1 VPKESNMTL
10 DVEMAEIAK
19 VFFQESREG
28 LDVMESGLLTLGATA
43 DSESINTIFRAA
55 HSIKGGS
62 ATFGF
67 AEVAAFT
74 HGVETLLDE
83 MRNRVRPVTAE
94 AVQTLLQACDCLREM
109 IAATEA
115 EQPLD
120 QGRIAS
126 LNGDITAILGE
137 RPAEAPVAAPSA
149 SGLAAAA
156 NVAATAPAAPAPAAT
171 ADAANAAPG
180 NEPRG
185 WRIVF
190 EPVADLLRLRNEPTR
205 MFAELGRL
213 GGFAAIADVSRLPA
227 LDALD
232 PESCYLSWNIEM
244 TGEIPRPKLDEVFD
258 WVDSRCRLQFIPTG
272 GPTLAA
278 PAAGVTAAG
287 VTAVDVTAVDVTAAG
302 VTAAGATA
310 AGAPTAGVTAAIVSA
325 AGVTAAGAQTEAHA
339 PAAKHARSAAAKPA
353 SPAEAERSP
362 APVGA
367 PVHRAAGE
375 SGSIRVAT
383 EKVDD
388 IINLVGELLITQS
401 MLSGFADGIDPNDM
415 DRLRQG
421 LSQLARNTRQLQE
434 SVMQIRMLPIS
445 FAFNRF
451 PRIVHDLS
459 RKLDKKVE
467 LKLIGEG
474 TELDK
479 TVLEK
484 ISDPLVHLVRNA
496 LDHGLETPE
505 RRRAAGKSETG
516 TLELAAFHEGGNIII
531 EVRDDGAGLNKA
543 RILQK
548 ARERALVAPD
558 QDLTEEQIDNLIF
571 MPGFSTAEQIS
582 DVSGRGVGMDVV
594 RRNINDLGGH
604 VQISSREGLGS
615 TIRIRLPL
623 TLAILDG
630 QLVRVGSE
638 VYIISLLAIVE
649 TIQVARD
656 RVNKLVGRT
665 EVFRLRNEYLPV
677 VKLCDQFGVEP
688 DSRSAEDGLLVV
700 VEADGKRAGVLV
712 DDLLAQQQVVI
723 KSLESNYKSVPGI
736 AGATILGDGTV
747 ALIIDVPGL
756 IRSVTKHGGGAVT
769 AHAA

>member
-1 VPKESNMTL
+1 MTFDL
-10 DVEMAEIAK
+10 EMAEIAK

-28 LDVMESGLLTLGATA
+28 LDVMESGLLSLGATA
-43 DSESINTIFRAA
+43 DSENINTIFRAA

-67 AEVAAFT
+67 AEVAGFT

-83 MRNRVRPVTAE
+83 MRNGVRPVTAE
-94 AVQTLLQACDCLREM
+94 AIQALLQACDCLREM

-120 QGRIAS
+120 QVRIAS
-126 LNGDITAILGE
+126 LNGDIKHILGE
-137 RPAEAPVAAPSA
+137 TIE
-149 SGLAAAA
+149 
-156 NVAATAPAAPAPAAT
+156 APAPVLTPARAV
-171 ADAANAAPG
+171 G
-180 NEPRG
+180 NEAAGTGAASEPGG
-185 WRIVF
+185 WRVRF

-205 MFAELGRL
+205 MFAELRRL
-213 GGFAAIADVSRLPA
+213 GAMVAHADTSRLPL

-232 PESCYLSWNIEM
+232 PESCYLSWNIDI
-244 TGEIPRPKLDEVFD
+244 TGQIPRGRLDEVFD
-258 WVDSRCRLQFIPTG
+258 WVDSGCRLEFTPTG
-272 GPTLAA
+272 ASAPVAPAPRAQASAQPQAAAIDAWSAETKAVAPTETKAVALTEAKVAA
-278 PAAGVTAAG
+278 P
-287 VTAVDVTAVDVTAAG
+287 VDADR
-302 VTAAGATA
+302 
-310 AGAPTAGVTAAIVSA
+310 S
-325 AGVTAAGAQTEAHA
+325 A
-339 PAAKHARSAAAKPA
+339 PASAPA
-353 SPAEAERSP
+353 QKAS
-362 APVGA
+362 GD
-367 PVHRAAGE
+367 

-383 EKVDD
+383 EKVDN

-401 MLSGFADGIDPNDM
+401 MLSSFADGIDPNDL

-421 LSQLARNTRQLQE
+421 LSQLARNTRELQE

-459 RKLDKKVE
+459 RKLAKKVE
-467 LKLIGEG
+467 LKLSGEG

-496 LDHGLETPE
+496 LDHGLEIPE
-505 RRRAAGKSETG
+505 RRVAAGKQETG

-543 RILQK
+543 KILQK

-558 QDLTEEQIDNLIF
+558 QELTDEQIDNLIF

-604 VQISSREGLGS
+604 VQISSKEGLGS

-630 QLVRVGSE
+630 QLVRVGKE
-638 VYIISLLAIVE
+638 IYIISLLAIVE
-649 TIQVARD
+649 TIQVTRE
-656 RVNKLVGRT
+656 RVNTLVGRT
-665 EVFRLRNEYLPV
+665 EVFRLRDEYLPV

-700 VEADGKRAGVLV
+700 LEAEGKRVCVLV

-723 KSLESNYKSVPGI
+723 KSLESNFKSVAGI

-747 ALIIDVPGL
+747 ALIIDAAGL
-756 IRSVTKHGGGAVT
+756 ISSAAKQGAGAIA

>member
-1 VPKESNMTL
+1 MTL
-10 DVEMAEIAK
+10 DPEMAEIAK

-28 LDVMESGLLTLGATA
+28 LDIMESGLLSLGATA
-43 DSESINTIFRAA
+43 DSENINTIFRAA

-67 AEVAAFT
+67 AAVADFT

-83 MRNRVRPVTAE
+83 MRNGVRPVTSE

-126 LNGDITAILGE
+126 LNSDITNILGE
-137 RPAEAPVAAPSA
+137 RPHA
-149 SGLAAAA
+149 
-156 NVAATAPAAPAPAAT
+156 APAAPA
-171 ADAANAAPG
+171 APV
-180 NEPRG
+180 EPSVSTGPCG
-185 WRIVF
+185 WRIAF
-190 EPVADLLRLRNEPTR
+190 APVADLLRLRNEPTR
-205 MFAELGRL
+205 MFAELKRL
-213 GGFAAIADVSRLPA
+213 GELTARADVSRVPL

-232 PESCYLSWNIEM
+232 PESCYLSWELEIA
-244 TGEIPRPKLDEVFD
+244 GQIPRAKLGDVFD
-258 WVDSRCRLQFIPTG
+258 WVDSACQIEFTSIG
-272 GPTLAA
+272 GAA
-278 PAAGVTAAG
+278 PAVAEV
-287 VTAVDVTAVDVTAAG
+287 
-302 VTAAGATA
+302 
-310 AGAPTAGVTAAIVSA
+310 GAPAVPAAATFAPSA
-325 AGVTAAGAQTEAHA
+325 AAEHA
-339 PAAKHARSAAAKPA
+339 PAAVAAPLHKA
-353 SPAEAERSP
+353 S
-362 APVGA
+362 
-367 PVHRAAGE
+367 GE

-383 EKVDD
+383 EKVDN

-401 MLSGFADGIDPNDM
+401 MLSGFADGIDPNDLN
-415 DRLRQG
+415 RLRQG
-421 LSQLARNTRQLQE
+421 LTQLARNTRELQE

-459 RKLDKKVE
+459 RKLGKKVE

-484 ISDPLVHLVRNA
+484 INDPLVHLVRNA

-505 RRRAAGKSETG
+505 QRLAAGKQETG
-516 TLELAAFHEGGNIII
+516 TLELGAFHEGGNIII

-543 RILQK
+543 KILQK
-548 ARERALVAPD
+548 ARERALIPPD
-558 QDLTEEQIDNLIF
+558 QELNDEQIDNLIF

-582 DVSGRGVGMDVV
+582 EVSGRGVGMDVV

-604 VQISSREGLGS
+604 VQISSKEGLGS

-630 QLVRVGSE
+630 QLVRVGRE

-649 TIQVARD
+649 TIQVTRD
-656 RVNKLVGRT
+656 RVNTLVGRT
-665 EVFRLRNEYLPV
+665 EVFHLRDEYLPI

-700 VEADGKRAGVLV
+700 VEAEGKRAGVLV

-723 KSLESNYKSVPGI
+723 KSLESNFKAVSGI
-736 AGATILGDGTV
+736 AGATILGDGQV

-756 IRSVTKHGGGAVT
+756 IRSAIKQDGGAV
-769 AHAA
+769 AARAA

>member
-1 VPKESNMTL
+1 MSIDL
-10 DVEMAEIAK
+10 EMAEIAK

-28 LDVMESGLLTLGATA
+28 LDVMESGLLSLDATA
-43 DSESINTIFRAA
+43 DRENINTIFRAA

-67 AEVAAFT
+67 AEVAEFT

-83 MRNRVRPVTAE
+83 MRNGVRPVTSE
-94 AVQTLLQACDCLREM
+94 AIQTLLQACDCLREM
-109 IAATEA
+109 VAATEA

-120 QGRIAS
+120 QGRIAA
-126 LNGDITAILGE
+126 LNGDIKQILGE
-137 RPAEAPVAAPSA
+137 RPVESPPAAAPATASA
-149 SGLAAAA
+149 PAAAA
-156 NVAATAPAAPAPAAT
+156 GAAGDSVHEPA
-171 ADAANAAPG
+171 
-180 NEPRG
+180 G

-190 EPVADLLRLRNEPTR
+190 EPVIDLLRLRNEPTR
-205 MFAELGRL
+205 MFAELRRSGELTAR
-213 GGFAAIADVSRLPA
+213 ADASRLPA

-232 PESCYLSWNIEM
+232 PESCYLSWDIEIA
-244 TGEIPRPKLDEVFD
+244 GQIPRAKLDEVFD
-258 WVDSRCRLQFIPTG
+258 WVDSGCKLEFTPTG
-272 GPTLAA
+272 GSLAA
-278 PAAGVTAAG
+278 PAAAAQTAAAPATPADMKSASLADADRG
-287 VTAVDVTAVDVTAAG
+287 AAP
-302 VTAAGATA
+302 
-310 AGAPTAGVTAAIVSA
+310 AGAPVPKASA
-325 AGVTAAGAQTEAHA
+325 D
-339 PAAKHARSAAAKPA
+339 
-353 SPAEAERSP
+353 
-362 APVGA
+362 
-367 PVHRAAGE
+367 

-383 EKVDD
+383 EKVDI

-401 MLSGFADGIDPNDM
+401 MLSGFADGINPNDL

-421 LSQLARNTRQLQE
+421 LSQLARNTRELQE

-459 RKLDKKVE
+459 RKLAKKVE
-467 LKLIGEG
+467 LKLTGEG

-496 LDHGLETPE
+496 LDHGLETPD
-505 RRRAAGKSETG
+505 RRLAAGKQETG
-516 TLELAAFHEGGNIII
+516 TIELAAFHEGGNIII

-543 RILQK
+543 KILQK
-548 ARERALVAPD
+548 ARERGLIPAD
-558 QDLTEEQIDNLIF
+558 QELNDEQIDNLIF

-604 VQISSREGLGS
+604 VQISSREGRGS

-630 QLVRVGSE
+630 QLVRVGKE

-649 TIQVARD
+649 TIQVTRE
-656 RVNKLVGRT
+656 RVNTLVGRT
-665 EVFRLRNEYLPV
+665 EVFRLRDEYLPV

-700 VEADGKRAGVLV
+700 VESDGKRAGVLV

-723 KSLESNYKSVPGI
+723 KSLESNFKSVSGI

-747 ALIIDVPGL
+747 ALIIDVPDL
-756 IRSVTKHGGGAVT
+756 IRSVAKHGGEVT

>member
-1 VPKESNMTL
+1 MTL
-10 DVEMAEIAK
+10 DLEMAEIAK

-28 LDVMESGLLTLGATA
+28 LDIMESGLLSLGASA
-43 DSESINTIFRAA
+43 DSENINTIFRAA

-67 AEVAAFT
+67 SEVAGFT

-83 MRNRVRPVTAE
+83 MRNGVRPVTTE
-94 AVQTLLQACDCLREM
+94 AIQTLLQACDCLREM
-109 IAATEA
+109 IASTEA

-120 QGRIAS
+120 QVRIAS
-126 LNGDITAILGE
+126 LNSDIRHILGE
-137 RPAEAPVAAPSA
+137 QSHE
-149 SGLAAAA
+149 
-156 NVAATAPAAPAPAAT
+156 APAPALAPAPAPAPVPARAPPPASASGSARAPAPALASAPGSALAPASLPAPAAHARAAT
-171 ADAANAAPG
+171 AAASGAADQPT
-180 NEPRG
+180 G
-185 WRIVF
+185 WRVVF
-190 EPVADLLRLRNEPTR
+190 EPVADLLRLRNEPAR
-205 MFAELGRL
+205 MFAELRRL
-213 GGFAAIADVSRLPA
+213 GAFAAHADASRLPL

-232 PESCYLSWNIEM
+232 PESCYLSWNIEID
-244 TGEIPRPKLDEVFD
+244 GQVPRAKLDEVFD
-258 WVDSRCRLQFIPTG
+258 WVDSGCRLEFTPTG
-272 GPTLAA
+272 GSAPAA
-278 PAAGVTAAG
+278 PAALPAG
-287 VTAVDVTAVDVTAAG
+287 AQPGAQPP
-302 VTAAGATA
+302 AAGAASPPVSKAASPGEAGRTVP
-310 AGAPTAGVTAAIVSA
+310 AGAAAQRVSA
-325 AGVTAAGAQTEAHA
+325 
-339 PAAKHARSAAAKPA
+339 
-353 SPAEAERSP
+353 
-362 APVGA
+362 
-367 PVHRAAGE
+367 E

-383 EKVDD
+383 EKVDN

-401 MLSGFADGIDPNDM
+401 MLSGFADGIDPNDLG
-415 DRLRQG
+415 RLRQG
-421 LSQLARNTRQLQE
+421 LSQLARNTRELQE

-459 RKLDKKVE
+459 RKLAKKVE
-467 LKLIGEG
+467 LKLLGEG

-505 RRRAAGKSETG
+505 QRLAAGKQETG

-543 RILQK
+543 KILQK

-558 QDLTEEQIDNLIF
+558 QDLTDEQIDNLIF

-630 QLVRVGSE
+630 QLVRVGKE

-649 TIQVARD
+649 TIQVARE
-656 RVNKLVGRT
+656 RVNTLVGRT
-665 EVFRLRNEYLPV
+665 EVFRLRDEYLPV
-677 VKLCDQFGVEP
+677 VKLCDQFGIEP

-700 VEADGKRAGVLV
+700 IEADGKRAGVLV

-723 KSLESNYKSVPGI
+723 KSLESNFKAVPGI

-756 IRSVTKHGGGAVT
+756 IRSVAKQSVPAAA

>member
-1 VPKESNMTL
+1 LHASSDPTRATDIETHVPKESSMTIDL
-10 DVEMAEIAK
+10 EMAEIAK

-28 LDVMESGLLTLGATA
+28 LDVMESGLLSLGATA
-43 DSESINTIFRAA
+43 DSENINTIFRAA

-67 AEVAAFT
+67 AEVAGFT

-83 MRNRVRPVTAE
+83 MRNGVRPVTAE
-94 AVQTLLQACDCLREM
+94 AIQTLLQACDCLREM

-120 QGRIAS
+120 QVRIAS
-126 LNGDITAILGE
+126 LNGDIKHILGE
-137 RPAEAPVAAPSA
+137 AIE
-149 SGLAAAA
+149 
-156 NVAATAPAAPAPAAT
+156 APAPVLTPARAV
-171 ADAANAAPG
+171 G
-180 NEPRG
+180 NEAAGTGAASEPGG
-185 WRIVF
+185 WRVRF

-205 MFAELGRL
+205 MFAELRRL
-213 GGFAAIADVSRLPA
+213 GAMVAHADTSRLPL
-227 LDALD
+227 LDTLD
-232 PESCYLSWNIEM
+232 PESCYLSWNIDI
-244 TGEIPRPKLDEVFD
+244 TGQIPRGKLDEVFD
-258 WVDSRCRLQFIPTG
+258 WVDSGCRLVFTPTG
-272 GPTLAA
+272 ASAPVAPAPGAQASAQPQAAAIDAWSAETKAVSPTETKAVAPIEAKPAA
-278 PAAGVTAAG
+278 PADA
-287 VTAVDVTAVDVTAAG
+287 DR
-302 VTAAGATA
+302 
-310 AGAPTAGVTAAIVSA
+310 S
-325 AGVTAAGAQTEAHA
+325 A
-339 PAAKHARSAAAKPA
+339 PASAPA
-353 SPAEAERSP
+353 QKAS
-362 APVGA
+362 GD
-367 PVHRAAGE
+367 

-383 EKVDD
+383 EKVDN

-401 MLSGFADGIDPNDM
+401 MLSSFADGIDPNDL

-421 LSQLARNTRQLQE
+421 LSQLARNTRELQE

-459 RKLDKKVE
+459 RKLAKKVE
-467 LKLIGEG
+467 LKLSGEG

-505 RRRAAGKSETG
+505 RRAAAGKHETG

-543 RILQK
+543 KILQK
-548 ARERALVAPD
+548 ARERALIAPD
-558 QDLTEEQIDNLIF
+558 QELTDEQIDNLIF

-604 VQISSREGLGS
+604 VQISSKEGLGS

-630 QLVRVGSE
+630 QLVRVGKE
-638 VYIISLLAIVE
+638 IYVISLLAIVE
-649 TIQVARD
+649 TIQVARE
-656 RVNKLVGRT
+656 RVNTLVGRT
-665 EVFRLRNEYLPV
+665 EVFRLRDEYLPV

-700 VEADGKRAGVLV
+700 LEADGKRVGVLV

-723 KSLESNYKSVPGI
+723 KSLESNFKSVAGI

-747 ALIIDVPGL
+747 ALIIDAPGL
-756 IRSVTKHGGGAVT
+756 ISSAAKQGAGAVA

>member
-1 VPKESNMTL
+1 MSIDL
-10 DVEMAEIAK
+10 EMAEIAK

-28 LDVMESGLLTLGATA
+28 LDVMESGLLSLDATA
-43 DSESINTIFRAA
+43 DRENINTIFRAA

-67 AEVAAFT
+67 AEVAEFT

-83 MRNRVRPVTAE
+83 MRNGVRPVTSE
-94 AVQTLLQACDCLREM
+94 AIQTLLQSCDCLREM
-109 IAATEA
+109 VAATEA

-120 QGRIAS
+120 QGRIAALKS
-126 LNGDITAILGE
+126 DIKQILGE
-137 RPAEAPVAAPSA
+137 RPVESPPAAAPA
-149 SGLAAAA
+149 S
-156 NVAATAPAAPAPAAT
+156 APAAGARAAGDSAQEPA
-171 ADAANAAPG
+171 
-180 NEPRG
+180 G
-185 WRIVF
+185 WRITF
-190 EPVADLLRLRNEPTR
+190 EPVIDLLRLRNEPAR
-205 MFAELGRL
+205 MFAELKRSGELTAR
-213 GGFAAIADVSRLPA
+213 ADASRLPA

-232 PESCYLSWNIEM
+232 PESCYLSWNIEIA
-244 TGEIPRPKLDEVFD
+244 GQIPRAKLDEVFD
-258 WVDSRCRLQFIPTG
+258 WVDSGCKLEFTPTG
-272 GPTLAA
+272 GSVAAPGAAAEPAPASAMPLDPKSAPVADADRGAA
-278 PAAGVTAAG
+278 PA
-287 VTAVDVTAVDVTAAG
+287 
-302 VTAAGATA
+302 
-310 AGAPTAGVTAAIVSA
+310 
-325 AGVTAAGAQTEAHA
+325 
-339 PAAKHARSAAAKPA
+339 
-353 SPAEAERSP
+353 
-362 APVGA
+362 GA
-367 PVHRAAGE
+367 PVTKASGE

-383 EKVDD
+383 EKVDI

-401 MLSGFADGIDPNDM
+401 MLSGFADGINPNDL

-421 LSQLARNTRQLQE
+421 LSQLARNTRELQE

-459 RKLDKKVE
+459 RKLAKKVE
-467 LKLIGEG
+467 LKLTGEG

-496 LDHGLETPE
+496 LDHGLETPD
-505 RRRAAGKSETG
+505 RRLAAGKQETG
-516 TLELAAFHEGGNIII
+516 TIELAAFHEGGNIII

-543 RILQK
+543 KILQK
-548 ARERALVAPD
+548 ARERGLIPAD
-558 QDLTEEQIDNLIF
+558 QELNDEQIDNLIF

-604 VQISSREGLGS
+604 VQISSREGRGS

-630 QLVRVGSE
+630 QLVRVGKE

-649 TIQVARD
+649 TIQVTRE
-656 RVNKLVGRT
+656 RVNTLVGRT
-665 EVFRLRNEYLPV
+665 EVFRLRDEYLPV

-700 VEADGKRAGVLV
+700 VESDGKRAGVLV

-723 KSLESNYKSVPGI
+723 KSLESNFKSVSGI

-747 ALIIDVPGL
+747 ALIIDVPDL
-756 IRSVTKHGGGAVT
+756 IRSVAKHGGEVT

>member
-1 VPKESNMTL
+1 MSIDL
-10 DVEMAEIAK
+10 EMAEIAK

-28 LDVMESGLLTLGATA
+28 LDVMESGLLSLDATA
-43 DSESINTIFRAA
+43 DRENINTIFRAA

-67 AEVAAFT
+67 AEVAEFT

-83 MRNRVRPVTAE
+83 MRNGVRPVTSE
-94 AVQTLLQACDCLREM
+94 AIQTLLQACDCLREM
-109 IAATEA
+109 VAATEA

-120 QGRIAS
+120 QGRIAA
-126 LNGDITAILGE
+126 LNGDIKQILGE
-137 RPAEAPVAAPSA
+137 RPVESPPAAAPATASA
-149 SGLAAAA
+149 PAAAA
-156 NVAATAPAAPAPAAT
+156 GAAGDSGHEPA
-171 ADAANAAPG
+171 
-180 NEPRG
+180 G

-190 EPVADLLRLRNEPTR
+190 EPVIDLLRLRNEPTR
-205 MFAELGRL
+205 MFAELRRSGELTAR
-213 GGFAAIADVSRLPA
+213 ADASRLPA

-232 PESCYLSWNIEM
+232 PESCYLSWDIEIA
-244 TGEIPRPKLDEVFD
+244 GQIPRAKLDEVFD
-258 WVDSRCRLQFIPTG
+258 WVDSGCKLEFTPTG
-272 GPTLAA
+272 GSLAA
-278 PAAGVTAAG
+278 PAAAAQTAAAPAT
-287 VTAVDVTAVDVTAAG
+287 TADMKSVSLADADRGAAP
-302 VTAAGATA
+302 
-310 AGAPTAGVTAAIVSA
+310 AGAPVPKASA
-325 AGVTAAGAQTEAHA
+325 D
-339 PAAKHARSAAAKPA
+339 
-353 SPAEAERSP
+353 
-362 APVGA
+362 
-367 PVHRAAGE
+367 

-383 EKVDD
+383 EKVDI

-401 MLSGFADGIDPNDM
+401 MLSGFADGINPNDL

-421 LSQLARNTRQLQE
+421 LSQLARNTRELQE

-459 RKLDKKVE
+459 RKLAKKVE
-467 LKLIGEG
+467 LKLTGEG

-496 LDHGLETPE
+496 LDHGLETPD
-505 RRRAAGKSETG
+505 RRLAAGKQETG
-516 TLELAAFHEGGNIII
+516 TIELAAFHEGGNIII

-543 RILQK
+543 KILQK
-548 ARERALVAPD
+548 ARERGLIPAD
-558 QDLTEEQIDNLIF
+558 QELNDEQIDNLIF

-604 VQISSREGLGS
+604 VQISSREGRGS

-630 QLVRVGSE
+630 QLVRVGKE

-649 TIQVARD
+649 TIQVTRE
-656 RVNKLVGRT
+656 RVNTLVGRT
-665 EVFRLRNEYLPV
+665 EVFRLRDEYLPV

-700 VEADGKRAGVLV
+700 VESDGKRAGVLV

-723 KSLESNYKSVPGI
+723 KSLESNFKSVSGI

-747 ALIIDVPGL
+747 ALIIDVPDL
-756 IRSVTKHGGGAVT
+756 IRSVAKHGGEVT

>member
-1 VPKESNMTL
+1 MTL
-10 DVEMAEIAK
+10 DLEMAEIAK

-28 LDVMESGLLTLGATA
+28 LDVMESGLLGLGASA
-43 DSESINTIFRAA
+43 DNENINTIFRAA

-83 MRNRVRPVTAE
+83 MRNGVRPVTAE
-94 AVQTLLQACDCLREM
+94 AIQTLLQACDCLREM

-120 QGRIAS
+120 QVRIAS
-126 LNGDITAILGE
+126 LNSDILHILGE
-137 RPAEAPVAAPSA
+137 RPDDTPAPPPA
-149 SGLAAAA
+149 GDAAAG
-156 NVAATAPAAPAPAAT
+156 TG
-171 ADAANAAPG
+171 AAN
-180 NEPRG
+180 ESTG
-185 WRIVF
+185 WRVVF
-190 EPVADLLRLRNEPTR
+190 DPVADLLRLRNEPAR
-205 MFAELGRL
+205 MFTELRRL
-213 GGFAAIADVSRLPA
+213 GAFAAHADASRLPL

-232 PESCYLSWNIEM
+232 PESCYLSWNIEIN
-244 TGEIPRPKLDEVFD
+244 GQIPRAKLSEVFD
-258 WVDSRCRLQFIPTG
+258 WVDSGCRLEFTPTG
-272 GPTLAA
+272 SYA
-278 PAAGVTAAG
+278 PAESLPGAQASVQPPSEAKDVSPAETKTVPTEAERTAP
-287 VTAVDVTAVDVTAAG
+287 
-302 VTAAGATA
+302 
-310 AGAPTAGVTAAIVSA
+310 AGAP
-325 AGVTAAGAQTEAHA
+325 AQ
-339 PAAKHARSAAAKPA
+339 KAAA
-353 SPAEAERSP
+353 
-362 APVGA
+362 
-367 PVHRAAGE
+367 E

-401 MLSGFADGIDPNDM
+401 MLSGFADGIDPNDL

-421 LSQLARNTRQLQE
+421 LSQLARNTRELQE

-459 RKLDKKVE
+459 RKLAKKVE
-467 LKLIGEG
+467 LKLVGEG

-505 RRRAAGKSETG
+505 RRLAAGKHETG

-548 ARERALVAPD
+548 ARERALIAPD
-558 QDLTEEQIDNLIF
+558 QELTDEQIDNLIF

-630 QLVRVGSE
+630 QLVRVGKE
-638 VYIISLLAIVE
+638 IYIISLLAIVE
-649 TIQVARD
+649 TIQVARE
-656 RVNKLVGRT
+656 RVNTLVGRT
-665 EVFRLRNEYLPV
+665 EVFRLRDEYLPV

-700 VEADGKRAGVLV
+700 IEADGKRAGVLV

-723 KSLESNYKSVPGI
+723 KSLESNFKAVPGI

-756 IRSVTKHGGGAVT
+756 IRSVAKQGLGTVA

>member
-1 VPKESNMTL
+1 MTL
-10 DVEMAEIAK
+10 DLEMAEIAK

-28 LDVMESGLLTLGATA
+28 LDVMESGLLGLGASA
-43 DSESINTIFRAA
+43 DGENINTIFRAA

-67 AEVAAFT
+67 AEVADFT

-83 MRNRVRPVTAE
+83 MRNGVRPVTAE
-94 AVQTLLQACDCLREM
+94 AIQTLLQACDCLREM
-109 IAATEA
+109 IASTEA

-120 QGRIAS
+120 KSRIAT
-126 LNGDITAILGE
+126 LNSDIRHILGE
-137 RPAEAPVAAPSA
+137 QANAEPSSA
-149 SGLAAAA
+149 SASTAARASA
-156 NVAATAPAAPAPAAT
+156 VAPAAH
-171 ADAANAAPG
+171 DAASNAA
-180 NEPRG
+180 NEPAG
-185 WRIVF
+185 WRVVF
-190 EPVADLLRLRNEPTR
+190 EPVADLLRLRNEPAR
-205 MFAELGRL
+205 MFAELRRL
-213 GGFAAIADVSRLPA
+213 GAFAAHADASRLPP

-232 PESCYLSWNIEM
+232 PESCYLSWNIEID
-244 TGEIPRPKLDEVFD
+244 GPIPRAKLNEVFD
-258 WVDSRCRLQFIPTG
+258 WVDSGCRLEFIPTG
-272 GPTLAA
+272 SSAPAAPVATERTGPAAA
-278 PAAGVTAAG
+278 PAQK
-287 VTAVDVTAVDVTAAG
+287 TAV
-302 VTAAGATA
+302 
-310 AGAPTAGVTAAIVSA
+310 
-325 AGVTAAGAQTEAHA
+325 
-339 PAAKHARSAAAKPA
+339 
-353 SPAEAERSP
+353 
-362 APVGA
+362 
-367 PVHRAAGE
+367 E

-383 EKVDD
+383 EKLDN

-401 MLSGFADGIDPNDM
+401 MLSGFADGINPNDL

-421 LSQLARNTRQLQE
+421 LSQLARNTRELQE

-467 LKLIGEG
+467 LKLSGEG

-505 RRRAAGKSETG
+505 RRLAAGKQESG

-531 EVRDDGAGLNKA
+531 EVRDDGAGLNKVK
-543 RILQK
+543 ILQK

-558 QDLTEEQIDNLIF
+558 QELTDEQIDNLIF
-571 MPGFSTAEQIS
+571 MPGFSTAEQVS

-604 VQISSREGLGS
+604 VQISSKEGLGS

-630 QLVRVGSE
+630 QLVRVGKE

-649 TIQVARD
+649 TIQVARE
-656 RVNKLVGRT
+656 RVNTLVGRT
-665 EVFRLRNEYLPV
+665 EVFRLRDEYLPV

-700 VEADGKRAGVLV
+700 IEADGKRAGVLV

-723 KSLESNYKSVPGI
+723 KSLESNFKAVPGI

-756 IRSVTKHGGGAVT
+756 IRSVAKQGAAAVA